1 VSIGLIGQAT
11 ALFAVTNIDDIL
23 LLAVLFGQ
31 ATGRTRPLQIVIGW
45 YAGYVVVLAA
55 AVVGALGAR
64 LLPESVI
71 PFLGLL
77 PLVLGLRAAWTA
89 WRERCNRDDG
99 TLSGEAAR
107 YSASVPGVGTSAAV
121 SLANGGDNIG
131 VYVPVFAASR
141 PGAQLIYV
149 AVFLV
154 LVAVWCAAG
163 RLVAS
168 RPLIARA
175 MARWGH
181 VVLPVV
187 LIALGLAILI
197 EGRAFGL

>member
-1 VSIGLIGQAT
+1 MSVELIGQAT
-11 ALFAVTNIDDIL
+11 ALFAGTNIDDML
-23 LLAVLFGQ
+23 LLAVLFGR
-31 ATGRTRPLQIVIGW
+31 ATGRARPLRIVIGW

-55 AVVGALGAR
+55 VVVGALGAR
-64 LLPESVI
+64 LLPERVI

-89 WRERCNRDDG
+89 WRERCSRDG
-99 TLSGEAAR
+99 SLSDDHAR
-107 YSASVPGVGTSAAV
+107 YSASAPGAGTSAAL

-149 AVFLV
+149 GVFLV
-154 LVAVWCAAG
+154 LVGVWCAAG

-175 MARWGH
+175 MTRWGH

-187 LIALGLAILI
+187 LIGLGLAILI
-197 EGRAFGL
+197 EGKAFGL

>member
-1 VSIGLIGQAT
+1 VGVELIGQAT

-23 LLAVLFGQ
+23 LLAVLFGR
-31 ATGRTRPLQIVIGW
+31 ATARARPLHIVIGW

-71 PFLGLL
+71 PLLGLL

-89 WRERCNRDDG
+89 WRERCSRDDG
-99 TLSGEAAR
+99 SLSDDAAR
-107 YSASVPGVGTSAAV
+107 YSAPDPGVGTSAAV
-121 SLANGGDNIG
+121 SLANGGDNLG
-131 VYVPVFAASR
+131 VYVPVFAASH

-149 AVFLV
+149 GVFLV

-187 LIALGLAILI
+187 LIGLGLAILT
-197 EGRAFGL
+197 EGRGVGL

>member
-1 VSIGLIGQAT
+1 VSVELVGQAT
-11 ALFAVTNIDDIL
+11 ALFAGTNIDDIV
-23 LLAVLFGQ
+23 LLAVLFGRV
-31 ATGRTRPLQIVIGW
+31 AGRARPLQIVLGW
-45 YAGYVVVLAA
+45 YAGYVVVLSV

-71 PFLGLL
+71 PLLGLL

-89 WRERCNRDDG
+89 WRERSSRGDGSLSDD
-99 TLSGEAAR
+99 AAR
-107 YSASVPGVGTSAAV
+107 YSASAPGAGTSAAV

-141 PGAQLIYV
+141 PGAQLVYV
-149 AVFLV
+149 GVFLV

-175 MARWGH
+175 MTRWGH

-187 LIALGLAILI
+187 LIGLGLAILI
-197 EGRAFGL
+197 EGKAFGL

>member
-1 VSIGLIGQAT
+1 MSVELVGQAT
-11 ALFAVTNIDDIL
+11 ALFAGTNIDDLL
-23 LLAVLFGQ
+23 LLAVLFGR
-31 ATGRTRPLQIVIGW
+31 ATGRARPLRIVMGW

-64 LLPESVI
+64 LLPGSVI

-89 WRERCNRDDG
+89 WRERCSRDG
-99 TLSGEAAR
+99 SLSDDDAR
-107 YSASVPGVGTSAAV
+107 YSASAPGAGTSAAL
-121 SLANGGDNIG
+121 SLGNGGDNIG

-141 PGAQLIYV
+141 PGAQVIYV
-149 AVFLV
+149 GVFLV

-168 RPLIARA
+168 RPLIAA
-175 MARWGH
+175 
-181 VVLPVV
+181 P
-187 LIALGLAILI
+187 
-197 EGRAFGL
+197 